1 MTMAEDLVRPGAL
14 TVQNGR
20 LVLDLHLP
28 WYRSLP
34 LSCLESV
41 AVAVAGVPVPVR
53 SVAVPGFAGPLERTA
68 HSDVSWDLRDPAVVT
83 LDASARPGDVV
94 ALEVSVAV
102 RIPYIERAPG
112 VPLVQHAT
120 ARTEASIP

>member
-1 MTMAEDLVRPGAL
+1 MTMAEDLIRPGAL
-14 TVQNGR
+14 TVRDGW
-20 LVLDLHLP
+20 LTVDLRLP

-34 LSCLESV
+34 LSCLESLD
-41 AVAVAGVPVPVR
+41 VAVAGAPVAVR
-53 SVAVPGFAGPLERTA
+53 SLAVPGFAGPLERTA
-68 HSDVSWDLRDPAVVT
+68 DSDVWWDLRDRAVVT

-94 ALEVSVAV
+94 ALDVSVAV

-120 ARTEASIP
+120 ARTEASIS